1 MLTLLTIKSHVEL
14 QNATGE
20 TVQKRPLRKHKL
32 ALGTSLA
39 CLQDQVLGVHDP
51 EIQEIR
57 RTGLGDFTHEFLLC
71 DMDGDWVVLESD
83 DIVQA
88 RGFLQI
94 KVLLRLNIIFPRGD
108 ELFVSRHQHLAPL
121 HVDLVKCGPTT
132 TTNGDERS
140 IEDAVLTQNFDSFSD
155 SDMTTTVPFSSQELS
170 HLGAEGPSTAT
181 DDTCPSMLDDIALRC
196 RRFTHCDFDCDRGR
210 FYWVDQLHGD
220 LGYIDVDSDECCV
233 LMQRLQRPSHVKLL
247 ARTSAF
253 YIEQGRDSNGGS
265 ISCVNLETREVS
277 VVVTGLTNPTGLCI
291 VFHPTTLVFG
301 QTTVD
306 HILTISAMSYDT
318 SSPTKDA
325 RTDTT
330 IKLLVTKAFTASV
343 QPTAISIAADGSLCT
358 GFSSIALPPS
368 RGQLSLWIPST
379 KYITST
385 PGLYDYNL
393 ATAVDMATPHSVRDV
408 MCHPS
413 RAFFMFCMADPDT
426 MTHSSALGTVHLD
439 SAPPQL
445 ELDPE
450 RFVQTTCLAGTH
462 DRVYY
467 CASVGAMDTIVY
479 TFLHAESGGR
489 REVDDVEPARGTPL
503 LVCTQPI
510 GACLDT
516 TSDLS
521 TVEKHGRLD
530 GPVNIQVILRSR
542 PLLRHEIDRGVQ
554 SVVTCSGCNALHVAP
569 IRSYQSSKHFTF
581 DRVYG
586 PASTQDDLYQTSILP
601 LVHRV
606 LQGYKCTVL
615 AYGQTGSG
623 KTHSMEGSAG
633 DRGMIFKSIATIFDQ
648 LKGKA
653 DCRVRMS
660 HVEIYN
666 EELTDLLSTSQ
677 RAERKASHVDK
688 FFVHRVKKAHPGIRG
703 LSKMKR
709 CDELEDFEDKVD
721 DLPKLSI
728 IRHPC
733 HGVIVQGLEE
743 VSIQSAADA
752 QTLLE
757 RSFYCRQTAATQCNK
772 MSSRSHSILTVHTE
786 VTAMDGSGDQSI
798 SYGQLRL
805 VDLSGSENY
814 DRAGAQRDRQ
824 LEAANIGQGLLA
836 LGRVIRALVE
846 KWPHVPYRESKLT
859 RLLEDSL
866 GGTSMTTLLLAVSPG
881 DEAHEETLNT
891 LNYATL
897 AKRVTTRP
905 RKSCS
910 SKKPNTNT
918 LPQCKSQPSLTPEVI
933 SPWQGHVPIRT
944 STSAMKHLVRATD
957 RTMHVPTTEWSE
969 NVLWEVNAKT
979 LTSKARRI
987 LKTIFHTFDSKKGG
1001 ALCKHDAQKVYH
1013 DLFQLPKAAAPP
1025 QLLLD
1030 DFLATFD
1037 ALVATNPMLAR
1048 HIFTSQGYTLN
1059 MEKTTPKQSTA
1070 STPIK
1075 TSASSLSSLDVYT
1088 SLSDEPNILVQEIRV
1103 PVGSFRG
1110 LRDVRMKKSM
1120 AATRPSSA
1128 PVHRDMIL
1136 TQSSNYHQQ
1145 CTERSLTR

>member
-1 MLTLLTIKSHVEL
+1 MNDDTPCSCGKEAKYNPFYALLGSKFAQSDTRYKFTLQLAFWDIFKQVLDFTELSPSAVLFLKVVFEKLLLIEDESTVLVVFERIALQKVKTPALRDGITVFLHQHMLPYKFKDSKGKSRAKM
-14 QNATGE
+14 NATGE
-20 TVQKRPLRKHKL
+20 IVQKRPLRKHKH

-71 DMDGDWVVLESD
+71 DVDGDWVVLESE

-94 KVLLRLNIIFPRGD
+94 KVLLRLNITFPRGD

-155 SDMTTTVPFSSQELS
+155 PDMTTTDPFRSQGLS
-170 HLGAEGPSTAT
+170 HLGAEGSPAVT
-181 DDTCPSMLDDIALRC
+181 DDTCPTMLDDIALRC

-233 LMQRLQRPSHVKLL
+233 LVQWLQRPSHVKLL
-247 ARTSAF
+247 ARTLAF

-291 VFHPTTLVFG
+291 VLHPTTLVFG

-306 HILTISAMSYDT
+306 HVLTIAAMPYDT

-325 RTDTT
+325 RTDAS
-330 IKLLVTKAFTASV
+330 IKLLMTKAFTASV
-343 QPTAISIAADGSLCT
+343 QPTAISIASDGSLCV

-413 RAFFMFCMADPDT
+413 GAFFMFCMADPDT

-445 ELDPE
+445 QLDPE

-479 TFLHAESGGR
+479 TFLHVERGR

-503 LVCTQPI
+503 LVFTQPI

-569 IRSYQSSKHFTF
+569 IRSYQASKHFTF

-586 PASTQDDLYQTSILP
+586 PASTQDDLYQVTMAFHQFGFYSRFD
-601 LVHRV
+601 VDFD
-606 LQGYKCTVL
+606 
-615 AYGQTGSG
+615 
-623 KTHSMEGSAG
+623 SAT
-633 DRGMIFKSIATIFDQ
+633 R
-648 LKGKA
+648 KA

-677 RAERKASHVDK
+677 RDERKASHVDK

-709 CDELEDFEDKVD
+709 SDELDDFEDKVD

-757 RSFYCRQTAATQCNK
+757 RSF
-772 MSSRSHSILTVHTE
+772 HS
-786 VTAMDGSGDQSI
+786 MDGSGDQSI

-905 RKSCS
+905 RKS
-910 SKKPNTNT
+910 
-918 LPQCKSQPSLTPEVI
+918 LTPEVI
-933 SPWQGHVPIRT
+933 SPWQGHVPIRA

-979 LTSKARRI
+979 LTLKARRI
-987 LKTIFHTFDSKKGG
+987 LK
-1001 ALCKHDAQKVYH
+1001 
-1013 DLFQLPKAAAPP
+1013 
-1025 QLLLD
+1025 
-1030 DFLATFD
+1030 
-1037 ALVATNPMLAR
+1037 
-1048 HIFTSQGYTLN
+1048 
-1059 MEKTTPKQSTA
+1059 
-1070 STPIK
+1070 
-1075 TSASSLSSLDVYT
+1075 
-1088 SLSDEPNILVQEIRV
+1088 
-1103 PVGSFRG
+1103 
-1110 LRDVRMKKSM
+1110 
-1120 AATRPSSA
+1120 
-1128 PVHRDMIL
+1128 
-1136 TQSSNYHQQ
+1136 
-1145 CTERSLTR
+1145 

>member
-1 MLTLLTIKSHVEL
+1 TPALRDGITVFLHQHMLPYKFKDSKGKFRAKM
-14 QNATGE
+14 NATGE
-20 TVQKRPLRKHKL
+20 IVQKRPLRKHKH

-71 DMDGDWVVLESD
+71 DVDGDWVVLESE

-94 KVLLRLNIIFPRGD
+94 KVLLRLNITFPRGD
-108 ELFVSRHQHLAPL
+108 ELFVA
-121 HVDLVKCGPTT
+121 
-132 TTNGDERS
+132 
-140 IEDAVLTQNFDSFSD
+140 
-155 SDMTTTVPFSSQELS
+155 
-170 HLGAEGPSTAT
+170 
-181 DDTCPSMLDDIALRC
+181 
-196 RRFTHCDFDCDRGR
+196 
-210 FYWVDQLHGD
+210 
-220 LGYIDVDSDECCV
+220 
-233 LMQRLQRPSHVKLL
+233 
-247 ARTSAF
+247 
-253 YIEQGRDSNGGS
+253 
-265 ISCVNLETREVS
+265 
-277 VVVTGLTNPTGLCI
+277 
-291 VFHPTTLVFG
+291 
-301 QTTVD
+301 
-306 HILTISAMSYDT
+306 
-318 SSPTKDA
+318 
-325 RTDTT
+325 
-330 IKLLVTKAFTASV
+330 
-343 QPTAISIAADGSLCT
+343 
-358 GFSSIALPPS
+358 
-368 RGQLSLWIPST
+368 
-379 KYITST
+379 ST
-385 PGLYDYNL
+385 PGMYDYSL
-393 ATAVDMATPHSVRDV
+393 ATALDMATPNSVRDV
-408 MCHPS
+408 TCHPS
-413 RAFFMFCMADPDT
+413 WAFFMFCMADPGT
-426 MTHSSALGTVHLD
+426 MTHSSALGVVRLD

-445 ELDPE
+445 QLDPE

-467 CASVGAMDTIVY
+467 CASVEAMDTIVY
-479 TFLHAESGGR
+479 TFLHVERGGR
-489 REVDDVEPARGTPL
+489 REVDDVEPTRGTPL
-503 LVCTQPI
+503 LVFTQPI

-586 PASTQDDLYQTSILP
+586 PASTQDDLYHTSILP

-677 RAERKASHVDK
+677 RDERKASHVDK

-728 IRHPC
+728 IRHPY

-743 VSIQSAADA
+743 VSIQSAANA

-757 RSFYCRQTAATQCNK
+757 RSFY
-772 MSSRSHSILTVHTE
+772 S
-786 VTAMDGSGDQSI
+786 MDGSGDQSI

-905 RKSCS
+905 RK
-910 SKKPNTNT
+910 
-918 LPQCKSQPSLTPEVI
+918 
-933 SPWQGHVPIRT
+933 
-944 STSAMKHLVRATD
+944 
-957 RTMHVPTTEWSE
+957 
-969 NVLWEVNAKT
+969 
-979 LTSKARRI
+979 
-987 LKTIFHTFDSKKGG
+987 
-1001 ALCKHDAQKVYH
+1001 
-1013 DLFQLPKAAAPP
+1013 
-1025 QLLLD
+1025 
-1030 DFLATFD
+1030 
-1037 ALVATNPMLAR
+1037 
-1048 HIFTSQGYTLN
+1048 
-1059 MEKTTPKQSTA
+1059 
-1070 STPIK
+1070 
-1075 TSASSLSSLDVYT
+1075 
-1088 SLSDEPNILVQEIRV
+1088 
-1103 PVGSFRG
+1103 
-1110 LRDVRMKKSM
+1110 
-1120 AATRPSSA
+1120 
-1128 PVHRDMIL
+1128 
-1136 TQSSNYHQQ
+1136 
-1145 CTERSLTR
+1145 